1 MFTMLE
7 LPKYQRKETCC
18 ESSVMFNVRFRRS
31 KLLNQLLPVLALFS
45 VFVNVYLLANRK
57 RDIVSF
63 LDHSLTSFVPEK
75 AVSMTALLKTKEEI
89 IALELDEKK
98 KRRHQGPKL
107 LIPKPP
113 ALADN
118 ATFSAC
124 LLIKDDNAILSE
136 WIAYHYHTMNL
147 RHLIVAVDPNSVE
160 SPEKILHR
168 WRRLT
173 DMNVSEWSD
182 ADFMPQMFLDT
193 GYPPKEYLQD
203 ESDFEG
209 MGTKALL
216 EISSH
221 RYRQR
226 VFLAKCLRQ
235 FNEMG
240 KTWTMHID
248 TDEFVVPSKLF
259 RNLGADYVKSQNITK
274 PGSVLRLLQRT
285 AKKTPALINYPCVSM
300 MRLLFGSVEDGTKA
314 EDRVSVPSVFNSTAF
329 ETLRWRYHA
338 PETNMTYHGNPKV
351 IIDVSAIPEQAFDTD
366 IVYSIHRP
374 IRSFCPKNND
384 LDYNSYHK
392 QPIAANHYLGSY
404 ERYSG
409 RSDKRRNRAIYDKKA
424 LVNAGTDDGT
434 LPWLQGFTNAV
445 GSELAAKLLGKQY
458 VSKKQVDA
466 SIASS

>member
-1 MFTMLE
+1 MSRYVHMFTMLE

-18 ESSVMFNVRFRRS
+18 ESSVMLNVRFRRS
-31 KLLNQLLPVLALFS
+31 RLLNQMLPVLALFS
-45 VFVNVYLLANRK
+45 VFVNVYLLYNRK

-63 LDHSLTSFVPEK
+63 VDNSLSSFVPERTIHIESL
-75 AVSMTALLKTKEEI
+75 VKTKEEI
-89 IALELDEKK
+89 LALELQEKK
-98 KRRHQGPKL
+98 IRRHQGPKL
-107 LIPKPP
+107 LIPQPP
-113 ALADN
+113 SMAEN

-124 LLIKDDNAILSE
+124 LLIKDDNEILSE
-136 WIAYHYHTMNL
+136 WIAYHYHTLNL
-147 RHLIVAVDPNSVE
+147 RNLIVAVDPNSVE
-160 SPEKILHR
+160 SPSKILNR

-173 DMNVSEWSD
+173 NMNVSEWKDSD
-182 ADFMPQMFLDT
+182 YMPQMFLDT

-209 MGTKALL
+209 LGTKGLL

-226 VFLAKCLRQ
+226 VFLSKCLRQ

-240 KTWTMHID
+240 QTWTMHID

-259 RNLGADYVKSQNITK
+259 REANVDYVKTQNITK

-300 MRLLFGSVEDGTKA
+300 MRMLFGSVEDGIKA
-314 EDRVSVPSVFNSTAF
+314 EDKVPVPSGFNSASF

-351 IIDVSAIPEQAFDTD
+351 IIDLSAIPEQAFDAD

-384 LDYNSYHK
+384 LNYTSYHK

-409 RSDKRRNRAIYDKKA
+409 RSDKRRSRAIYDKKA
-424 LVNAGTDDGT
+424 LVNAGTDEGIF
-434 LPWLQGFTNAV
+434 PWLQGFTNTI
-445 GSELAAKLLGKQY
+445 GIELAAKLLGKPY
-458 VSKKQVDA
+458 LS
-466 SIASS
+466 